1 MDSPKKQLSVK
12 VKQIQEIKLP
22 SAALGLA
29 LTEDDNFCHVTGM
42 DGGVHKVNIDSK
54 KTKRIGEHQSL
65 SLIHI

>member
-42 DGGVHKVNIDSK
+42 DGGVH
-54 KTKRIGEHQSL
+54 
-65 SLIHI
+65 